1 MHKTPEIQEY
11 LHKKTHNLK
20 LVQYPPTATSG
31 NTACS
36 KYPTICIPKI
46 DATIAKEY
54 IFEVFCKLNIGRI
67 EKITEV
73 PIHNDSNYKRIFI
86 KMKWNTVN
94 IQSVF
99 IMERFKN
106 GKNVK
111 IVHNAPW
118 YWRIV
123 SSSLERVGLPKVE

>member
-1 MHKTPEIQEY
+1 MFVIS
-11 LHKKTHNLK
+11 
-20 LVQYPPTATSG
+20 VSA
-31 NTACS
+31 
-36 KYPTICIPKI
+36 
-46 DATIAKEY
+46 
-54 IFEVFCKLNIGRI
+54 
-67 EKITEV
+67 
-73 PIHNDSNYKRIFI
+73 I

-123 SSSLERVGLPKVE
+123 SSSLERTGLPKVD